1 MALHKINHRNKEK
14 TNRRNGEH
22 KIKMAYMKMV
32 LEQRINKSSR
42 NYKAEKHEN
51 VHIALILAFKS

>member
-1 MALHKINHRNKEK
+1 
-14 TNRRNGEH
+14 
-22 KIKMAYMKMV
+22 MKMV

-51 VHIALILAFKS
+51 VHIALILAFKSWVFGSSNEMTSENRS